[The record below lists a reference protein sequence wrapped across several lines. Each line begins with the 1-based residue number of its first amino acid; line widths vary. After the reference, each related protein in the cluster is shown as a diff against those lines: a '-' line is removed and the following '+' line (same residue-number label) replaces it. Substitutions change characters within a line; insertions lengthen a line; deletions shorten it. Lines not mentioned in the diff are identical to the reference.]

1 MAIDSITGAASP
13 IAGAIRD
20 AARTTGASFEYLLTT
35 AQIESNL
42 NPKAQAAT
50 SSAKGLYQF
59 IDQTWLSVMKQA
71 GPALGLAQYA
81 NAIVQTP
88 DGSYA
93 VPDPAA
99 HAAIMKL
106 RSDPAVSA
114 KMAGVFTRSNEAKLA
129 ASIGR
134 APSEGELY
142 IAHFLG
148 PDGAARLIA
157 AAANSPRSNAAAMFP
172 AAAAANRPIFYD
184 RAGHALGAGEV
195 YRRLTGRYEVARA
208 LAFAPPE
215 PRAPVPPAPILNVT
229 VRPAP
234 IPNVPV
240 ADTAGLTQ
248 AYAEAS
254 RRRRRSQS
262 GGRGRRQSR
271 CSRPCSPTCRAR
283 VCRRPSAGCGRRRKM
298 RRSRRPSRP
307 ASTICSGT
315 RSPACASRSAARSDG
330 AKRR

>member
-1 MAIDSITGAASP
+1 MAIDSIHGAASP

-20 AARTTGASFEYLLTT
+20 AARSTGTSFEYLLTT

-42 NPKAQAAT
+42 NPAAQAAT

-59 IDQTWLSVMKQA
+59 IDQTWLATMKQA
-71 GPALGLAQYA
+71 GPALGLASYA

-88 DGSYA
+88 DGHYA

-114 KMAGVFTRSNEAKLA
+114 TLAGVFTRGNAAKLA

-148 PDGAARLIA
+148 PDGAAKLIA
-157 AAANSPRSNAAAMFP
+157 SAANAPQTNAAAMFP
-172 AAAAANRPIFYD
+172 AAAAANRAIFYD
-184 RAGHALGAGEV
+184 RSGHALAAGAV
-195 YRRLTGRYEVARA
+195 YSKLTGRYEVARA
-208 LAFAPPE
+208 LAFAPHE
-215 PRAPVPPAPILNVT
+215 PTAATAPN
-229 VRPAP
+229 AP
-234 IPNVPV
+234 IPPTPIPSRPV

-248 AYAEAS
+248 AYAEARLAAPLPPPS
-254 RRRRRSQS
+254 NRPVHDTKPLFQAMFTDVPRQGVSQAVSKLWAPAHAEPQPAAQPS
-262 GGRGRRQSR
+262 GLYDLFRDPQPGL
-271 CSRPCSPTCRAR
+271 
-283 VCRRPSAGCGRRRKM
+283 RK
-298 RRSRRPSRP
+298 
-307 ASTICSGT
+307 STG
-315 RSPACASRSAARSDG
+315 G
-330 AKRR
+330 KV